1 MSLADAARDWSLIM
15 TTSVSMPT
23 AAFDSAFFRRALGH
37 FATGVTVVTAEN
49 AEGEPLGMTVN
60 SFNSVS
66 LDPPLVLWSLSGTST
81 SFEAFQKCDSYV
93 VHVLS
98 ADQVGLAQRFARGS
112 TLERYAGVRVGRAPG
127 GTLMLKEPCAAWF
140 ECRNSRRYPEGDHV
154 IMVGHVQYCDHS
166 VAQPLVFHAGR
177 FDLTPS
183 RRPEES
189 SA

>member
-1 MSLADAARDWSLIM
+1 M
-15 TTSVSMPT
+15 TTSVSAPM
-23 AAFDSAFFRRALGH
+23 AAFDAAFFRRALGH

-81 SFEAFQKCDSYV
+81 SFEAFQKCGSYV

-98 ADQVGLAQRFARGS
+98 AGQLELAQRFARGN
-112 TLERYAGVRVGRAPG
+112 THERYVGMRVGRAPG
-127 GTLMLKEPCAAWF
+127 GTLMLNEPCAAWF

-154 IMVGHVQYCDHS
+154 IMVGHVQNCDHTG
-166 VAQPLVFHAGR
+166 AQPLVFHAGR

-183 RRPEES
+183 RSPEES